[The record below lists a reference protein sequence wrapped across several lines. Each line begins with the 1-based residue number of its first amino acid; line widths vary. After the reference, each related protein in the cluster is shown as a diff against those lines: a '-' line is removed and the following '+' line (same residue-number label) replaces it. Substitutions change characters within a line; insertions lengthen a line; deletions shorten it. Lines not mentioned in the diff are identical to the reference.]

1 MRILSLVCVAALSV
15 ALTGGAL
22 AFDASAP
29 DDSSAAT
36 AAGSA
41 ANPGKTPAGDPA
53 VRTARAIECSQ
64 KADAQDLHGK
74 PRKHFMRACKRGE

>member
-1 MRILSLVCVAALSV
+1 MRILSLLGAAALSV
-15 ALTGGAL
+15 ALASGAL

-29 DDSSAAT
+29 DDSST
-36 AAGSA
+36 APKAGSVA
-41 ANPGKTPAGDPA
+41 SPGKAPARDPA

-74 PRKHFMRACKRGE
+74 PRKHFMHACKRGE